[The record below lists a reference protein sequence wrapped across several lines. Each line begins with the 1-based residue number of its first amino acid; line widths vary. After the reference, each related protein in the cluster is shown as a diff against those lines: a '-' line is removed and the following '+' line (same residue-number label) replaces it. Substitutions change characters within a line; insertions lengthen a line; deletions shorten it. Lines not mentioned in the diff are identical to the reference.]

1 MSDITL
7 ILGGAR
13 SGKSARALA
22 LAQPAARRV
31 FIATA
36 QAADREM
43 RDRIDQHRRERD
55 SAWVTHEA
63 PLALPETLAGAARA
77 GVVCVVDCLTL
88 WLSNVMHR
96 EHSVADA
103 VARLEQSLRDVEGEV
118 ILVSNEVG
126 LGLVPETP
134 LGRRFRDAQ
143 GRLNAR
149 IAALATRVEFI
160 AAGLPLVLKGAPRCP
175 CE

>member
-1 MSDITL
+1 
-7 ILGGAR
+7 
-13 SGKSARALA
+13 
-22 LAQPAARRV
+22 
-31 FIATA
+31 
-36 QAADREM
+36 M
-43 RDRIDQHRRERD
+43 RDRIDRHRRERD
-55 SAWVTHEA
+55 GAWVTHEV
-63 PLALPETLAGAARA
+63 PLALPEALAAAARA

-88 WLSNVMHR
+88 WLSNVMHG

-103 VARLEQSLRDVEGEV
+103 VARLEQSLRDGEGEV

>member
-1 MSDITL
+1 MPEITL

-22 LAQPAARRV
+22 LAPPAARRV

-43 RDRIDQHRRERD
+43 RDRIDRHRRERD

-63 PLALPETLAGAARA
+63 PLAVPEVLTGAARA

-103 VARLEQSLRDVEGEV
+103 VARLEKSLREGEGEV

-160 AAGLPLVLKGAPRCP
+160 AAGLPLVLKGAPR
-175 CE
+175 